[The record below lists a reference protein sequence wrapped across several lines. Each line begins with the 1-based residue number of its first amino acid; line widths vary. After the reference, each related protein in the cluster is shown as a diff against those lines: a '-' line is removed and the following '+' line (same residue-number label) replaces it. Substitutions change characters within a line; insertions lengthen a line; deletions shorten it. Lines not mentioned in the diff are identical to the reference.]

1 MAELSIDTDKENQLA
16 HQISTFREMYIAK
29 VDELTKTL
37 CVFCVCMYMCQQ
49 TYFLS
54 QISTYGLDDREEV
67 HEIEFLGLYAFVAR
81 ERERLRMATDPRG
94 KSIFTRND
102 LEMAYAFRQQMSG
115 PPRGGGRRGDQGA
128 GQPNWQ
134 GSSFPQQQRVSYFI
148 PQSRTDASLN
158 HRYSSISPSPT
169 KMAAQNVRM
178 STSPQDMR
186 DFPES
191 VQLFTGRYG
200 NQQVNP
206 AEPHPQQRRQS
217 VMSGEYVPLGDRLA
231 ARRAGERVEHAFISQ
246 HNTQSPCVT
255 YNITR

>member
-1 MAELSIDTDKENQLA
+1 
-16 HQISTFREMYIAK
+16 
-29 VDELTKTL
+29 
-37 CVFCVCMYMCQQ
+37 
-49 TYFLS
+49 
-54 QISTYGLDDREEV
+54 
-67 HEIEFLGLYAFVAR
+67 
-81 ERERLRMATDPRG
+81 MATDPRG

-178 STSPQDMR
+178 STSPQDVR

-200 NQQVNP
+200 NQHGHHGNQQVNP
-206 AEPHPQQRRQS
+206 AEQHPQQRRQS
-217 VMSGEYVPLGDRLA
+217 VVSGEYVPLGDRLA
-231 ARRAGERVEHAFISQ
+231 ARRAGERVEHAFSVILIYS
-246 HNTQSPCVT
+246 SSSCVT